1 MGEVSAAEEQQA
13 SPGPHRVPR
22 RWRLGEE
29 ARPRG
34 GRSSRAPVAAKFSTI
49 PQGARPGA
57 GSRRSAP
64 GASSECG
71 EAGSA
76 SEEEEQGVRARR
88 TRRAGSL
95 RGRRVGGGD
104 GRGGGRGLGLFLGA
118 SPVLAAAALAP
129 RRRLTSDLAGN
140 SACLRAS
147 APRRSPERGWSRRRH
162 TTHHL
167 SGRPARPSLRLAHS
181 LRAAGGPARPP
192 PAPSSPPAF
201 SRHRRHQAGHGAAQH
216 GAARRPAC
224 APPRRA
230 LGSGAALRPPPARAG
245 QRPRPRRLAAAAR
258 PGPRHAGL
266 KAAAV

>member
-1 MGEVSAAEEQQA
+1 MAPTSARA
-13 SPGPHRVPR
+13 
-22 RWRLGEE
+22 W
-29 ARPRG
+29 ARYPQPS
-34 GRSSRAPVAAKFSTI
+34 SSRQAQVLIASRGAGGSARRRGRGAGAPAGLLWRRNSVPSLRERGPEQEAD
-49 PQGARPGA
+49 GARPA
-57 GSRRSAP
+57 RA
-64 GASSECG
+64 SECR

-88 TRRAGSL
+88 ARRAGSL

-162 TTHHL
+162 AAHHL

-181 LRAAGGPARPP
+181 LRAADGPARPP
-192 PAPSSPPAF
+192 PAPSSPPAC
-201 SRHRRHQAGHGAAQH
+201 SRHRRGGHKGRCGQSEAFH
-216 GAARRPAC
+216 EDGEW
-224 APPRRA
+224 
-230 LGSGAALRPPPARAG
+230 GSPLPVGVSGSRWRS
-245 QRPRPRRLAAAAR
+245 
-258 PGPRHAGL
+258 
-266 KAAAV
+266 KWICF